1 MFEVDGTQFA
11 ASYEAFLETI
21 HPDDRDRVDA
31 AFTRHLEGNE
41 PYDVVHRLLM
51 RDGGIKYV
59 HERCETER
67 DADGTPLRCI
77 GTVQDVTERL
87 LADQLLERSRERYQ
101 ALVDNLT
108 QNVFIKDIN
117 SVYLSCN
124 KTYARMLD
132 LNPEDLI
139 GHRDEEFFPADLV
152 EKYQADDQRVMRDGK
167 KIEMDEGYFVHGERR
182 TVHTVKVPVKDEQGE
197 VYGVLGIF
205 WDVTEERYQREK
217 MEHVQRLESLGVLAG
232 GIAHD
237 FNNLLTAIMG
247 HAALARMKCSPMD
260 DTQQSL
266 RAIEDTSRKAAELCK
281 QMLAY
286 AGKGKFVVQPVD
298 LSALVEEM
306 ARLLEVSIEKST
318 LLRYDL
324 APNLPAVEADLAQM
338 QQVIMNLVINANES
352 IDGRS
357 GLIVLATG
365 AMQADA
371 DYLHSVYVEEE
382 ALEPGTY
389 VWLEVTDTGCGMN
402 DETKMRLFE
411 PFYTTKFTGRGLG
424 MSAILG
430 IVRGHNGAIKVY
442 SELNKGT
449 TIKVLLPA
457 SGALAAPLDIPQGVD
472 DAGRHAAGGLVLI
485 VDDEETI
492 RTVAAMMLEA
502 AGYRTLQAGDGLEGV
517 EMLKAHRDEVDC
529 VLLDMTMPRM
539 GGEEAFT
546 EMRRINPDVRVLLS
560 SGYNEQTATQR
571 FTGKG
576 LAGFVQ
582 KPYTPELLLNAL
594 GDVLSPSQGGS

>member
-1 MFEVDGTQFA
+1 
-11 ASYEAFLETI
+11 
-21 HPDDRDRVDA
+21 
-31 AFTRHLEGNE
+31 
-41 PYDVVHRLLM
+41 
-51 RDGGIKYV
+51 
-59 HERCETER
+59 
-67 DADGTPLRCI
+67 
-77 GTVQDVTERL
+77 
-87 LADQLLERSRERYQ
+87 
-101 ALVDNLT
+101 
-108 QNVFIKDIN
+108 
-117 SVYLSCN
+117 
-124 KTYARMLD
+124 
-132 LNPEDLI
+132 
-139 GHRDEEFFPADLV
+139 
-152 EKYQADDQRVMRDGK
+152 
-167 KIEMDEGYFVHGERR
+167 
-182 TVHTVKVPVKDEQGE
+182 
-197 VYGVLGIF
+197 
-205 WDVTEERYQREK
+205 
-217 MEHVQRLESLGVLAG
+217 
-232 GIAHD
+232 
-237 FNNLLTAIMG
+237 
-247 HAALARMKCSPMD
+247 MD

-324 APNLPAVEADLAQM
+324 APNLPAVDADLAQM

-389 VWLEVTDTGCGMN
+389 VWLEVTDTGCGMS
-402 DETKMRLFE
+402 DDTKMRLFE

-430 IVRGHNGAIKVY
+430 IVRGHSGAIKVY

-457 SGALAAPLDIPQGVD
+457 SGALAAPLDRPQGVD
-472 DAGRHAAGGLVLI
+472 DAGRHVAGGVVLI

-502 AGYRTLQAGDGLEGV
+502 AGYRTLQACDGLEGV

-560 SGYNEQTATQR
+560 SGYNQQTATQR

-582 KPYTPELLLNAL
+582 KPYTPELLLAAL
-594 GDVLSPSQGGS
+594 GDVLLPPQGEL